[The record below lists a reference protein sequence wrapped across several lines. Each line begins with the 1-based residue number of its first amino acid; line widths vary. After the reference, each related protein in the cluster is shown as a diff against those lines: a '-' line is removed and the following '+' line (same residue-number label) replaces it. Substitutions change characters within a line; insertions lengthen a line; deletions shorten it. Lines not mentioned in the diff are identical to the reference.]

1 MAVERAVIRRTENG
15 ILEIENGIHVI
26 GSGTKDVTAAKE
38 MRVLIRDMRSH
49 GLDLP
54 DVGSS
59 LDQDLLEVG
68 AMGGVTGRTAM
79 RGITGMKVRGEEN
92 MKIDMTRIIFLL
104 YKIFS
109 HPWSIFFCC
118 EDI

>member
-1 MAVERAVIRRTENG
+1 MAVERAVIRRIEIG
-15 ILEIENGIHVI
+15 FHEIENGTHVI
-26 GSGTKDVTAAKE
+26 GIGTKDVSAAKE
-38 MRVLIRDMRSH
+38 MRVLIRDMRNH
-49 GLDLP
+49 DLDLP
-54 DVGSS
+54 DVVSS

-79 RGITGMKVRGEEN
+79 RGITGMKVRGKEN

-104 YKIFS
+104 YIS
-109 HPWSIFFCC
+109 HPWSILFCC